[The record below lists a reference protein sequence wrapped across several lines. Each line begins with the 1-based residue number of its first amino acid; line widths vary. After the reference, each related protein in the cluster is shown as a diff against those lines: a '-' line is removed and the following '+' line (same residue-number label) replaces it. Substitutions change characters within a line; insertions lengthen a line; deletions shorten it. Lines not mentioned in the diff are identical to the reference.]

1 MQPQV
6 IVSQTYIYKKFEHLY
21 EIGINKRQLNL
32 PVLTFDSTYMYDNFI
47 IF

>member
-6 IVSQTYIYKKFEHLY
+6 IVGQTYIYKKLEHLHVHMFTY

-32 PVLTFDSTYMYDNFI
+32 PVLTFDSTYI
-47 IF
+47 T

>member
-6 IVSQTYIYKKFEHLY
+6 IVGQTYIYKKLEHLHVY

-32 PVLTFDSTYMYDNFI
+32 PVLTFDSTYI
-47 IF
+47 T